1 VEKILF
7 VIILIASLIAL
18 ASLNDRRRIREHV
31 LECGGEVVS
40 IHWAPF
46 GPGWFNAERAVIYR
60 VGLLD
65 TNGESVSANC
75 KVPMFGGVRWIDKSP
90 FTPV

>member
-1 VEKILF
+1 MEKILL
-7 VIILIASLIAL
+7 VMILITSLITL
-18 ASLNDRRRIREHV
+18 ASLNDRRRIREHI
-31 LECGGEVVS
+31 LERGGQVVS

-46 GPGWFNAERAVIYR
+46 GPEWFNAERAIIYR
-60 VGLLD
+60 VDLLD

-75 KVPMFGGVRWIDKSP
+75 KVPMFRGVRWIDKSP